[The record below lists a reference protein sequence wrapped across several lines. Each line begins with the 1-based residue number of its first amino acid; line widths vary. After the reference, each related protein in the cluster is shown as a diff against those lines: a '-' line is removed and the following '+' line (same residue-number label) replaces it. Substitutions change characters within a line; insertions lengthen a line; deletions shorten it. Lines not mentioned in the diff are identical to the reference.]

1 MFSDWLDPD
10 LHKRCTVVRHDPE
23 RHSNVLMP
31 CAVCGFEA
39 ALNGD
44 VRRKG
49 FKSTCRGIVC
59 FGGQTRFL
67 GGVLYWCKRC
77 KVKHDEHKSVAS
89 TAASSSASAS
99 APKHHY
105 HWMSYDPRITKL
117 YVEKGRADVTR
128 GLKAIVF
135 NRGYCWDSA
144 LARFLRLSWGAGICA
159 GKMAKLL
166 RSVAAAEFDY
176 NTLLPF
182 LHSQLKHQN
191 AGTIKVSGA
200 QPSAHDALRSLRSSV
215 GEPVEDTL
223 PSAPRLPYE
232 PVSLNATECGV
243 FSPGSGSI
251 RRLCNDL
258 QEADENYQF
267 VHREDSVGCYVA
279 QCDHT
284 DKYLLVNQYA
294 PHVFSIMNERGEI
307 LLRIATATTSY
318 NDPALIAAL
327 QALFGKAYALILS
340 YCIVL
345 SHTVSPHS
353 QAKMA
358 CSVMVDWRFSLHM
371 LMPLFAMAPVL
382 RGTLPPSGA
391 VQLAVSS
398 RFQAK

>member
-1 MFSDWLDPD
+1 MRAHVKKHGPEFSPQAAVFSDCLEPD
-10 LHKRCTVVRHDPE
+10 LNKLCTVVRHDPE

-39 ALNGD
+39 AQSGD

-49 FKSTCRGIVC
+49 LKSTCRGIVC

-77 KVKHDEHKSVAS
+77 KVKHDEQKKSAAS
-89 TAASSSASAS
+89 TAASSSASAP

-117 YVEKGRADVTR
+117 YVEKGRADVTQ

-144 LARFLRLSWGAGICA
+144 LARFLRLSWGAGMCA
-159 GKMAKLL
+159 EKMAKLL
-166 RSVAAAEFDY
+166 SAVAAAEFDC

-182 LHSQLKHQN
+182 LHSQLKHQK
-191 AGTIKVSGA
+191 AGTLSLSQLGIVGV
-200 QPSAHDALRSLRSSV
+200 LRSHAGLAPS
-215 GEPVEDTL
+215 EPVETTL
-223 PSAPRLPYE
+223 PSAPQLPYE
-232 PVSLNATECGV
+232 PVSLKATECGV
-243 FSPGSGSI
+243 FSPGPGPI

-267 VHREDSVGCYVA
+267 VHREDTIGCYVA

-318 NDPALIAAL
+318 NDPALVAAL
-327 QALFGKAYALILS
+327 KALFGKSCLS
-340 YCIVL
+340 CY
-345 SHTVSPHS
+345 T
-353 QAKMA
+353 
-358 CSVMVDWRFSLHM
+358 R
-371 LMPLFAMAPVL
+371 
-382 RGTLPPSGA
+382 
-391 VQLAVSS
+391 
-398 RFQAK
+398 